1 MVPCDTTP
9 RVMCHQLFGFAEHGT
24 FAKENRI
31 SRPFE
36 RPRCRNRLE
45 TKRRMIEEL
54 DAGGA
59 RIREHGT
66 DDAVGSAT
74 VGARHVNMLPRV

>member
-1 MVPCDTTP
+1 
-9 RVMCHQLFGFAEHGT
+9 
-24 FAKENRI
+24 
-31 SRPFE
+31 
-36 RPRCRNRLE
+36 
-45 TKRRMIEEL
+45 MIEEL